1 MDRQRPACRQPFGA
15 TLAGRMVLDDFD
27 AIREVSP
34 EWEHLH
40 HQVGRGRQRTAGVL
54 AQTPWIQL
62 AALSRTPGARI
73 QGAPPRGTTVLA
85 ASLRGARTQIQGE
98 GWAREA
104 IGFMRGGDE
113 FEMVAPEPHAELV
126 LTIASERLDAA
137 AVERFGEPLRPPQ
150 ASSLLRLR
158 GPEAFR
164 HIVATSARW
173 LRTLSE
179 RPALLLDPAVASA
192 MEAEVVAAFL
202 DGVDRQPRPAAAR
215 PRRELARRAESFLRD
230 SIREVVRLQDVCD
243 AVGASSRA
251 VHAAFHDVYGIPPKA
266 YWKALRLSAARAEL
280 LRARPGTTVSEVA
293 ARWGFFQFG
302 YFSVDYRRMF
312 GEKPRE
318 TLARGLHSR
327 VSHVVVR
334 PSETPAA

>member
-1 MDRQRPACRQPFGA
+1 
-15 TLAGRMVLDDFD
+15 MVLDDFD

-54 AQTPWIQL
+54 AQTPWMQL
-62 AALSRTPGARI
+62 ATLSRTPGARI
-73 QGAPPRGTTVLA
+73 QGAAPAGTTVLA
-85 ASLRGARTQIQGE
+85 ASLHGARIQVQGE
-98 GWAREA
+98 GWGRETL
-104 IGFMRGGDE
+104 GFLRGRCE

-126 LTIASERLDAA
+126 LTIATERLDAA

-150 ASSLLRLR
+150 GSSLVRLR
-158 GPEAFR
+158 GPESLR
-164 HIVATSARW
+164 RIVATSARW
-173 LRTLSE
+173 LRAMTV
-179 RPALLLDPAVASA
+179 RPALLLDPAVAAA
-192 MEAEVVAAFL
+192 MESEVLESFL
-202 DGVDRQPRPAAAR
+202 EGVDRQPAPAPAR
-215 PRRELARRAESFLRD
+215 PRRELARRAETFLRD
-230 SIREVVRLQDVCD
+230 SIRDAVRLQDVCD

-266 YWKALRLSAARAEL
+266 YWKALRLSAARADL

-312 GEKPRE
+312 GEQPRE

-334 PSETPAA
+334 PAASPAV